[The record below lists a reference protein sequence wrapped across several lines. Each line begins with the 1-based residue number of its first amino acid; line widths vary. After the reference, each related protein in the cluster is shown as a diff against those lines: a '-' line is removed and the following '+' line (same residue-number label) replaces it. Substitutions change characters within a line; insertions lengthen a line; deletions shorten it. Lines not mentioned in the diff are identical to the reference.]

1 MKQLCY
7 TKAPLMG
14 VFLYFLSNSP
24 HCWSALLLL
33 SEDGH
38 HCLSEQVCVLTVTHH
53 PLLKTHTRRRSD
65 YKNIIINK
73 YSDLKNMLTANSG
86 RFFSRFC
93 SPPSSSVAREVRK
106 TLEKTSSCWQAVDTL
121 VISPWYPASEI
132 NYRQHTRSRNMFYYN
147 KLIWA
152 IWASL
157 THFSPILDT
166 LTVKLS
172 MRQSGWASASL

>member
-1 MKQLCY
+1 MQMKQLSV
-7 TKAPLMG
+7 TQKHLSWA
-14 VFLYFLSNSP
+14 YFCTSCPIRRIAEPPCSSWARMDIMAWANKYVCSP
-24 HCWSALLLL
+24 W
-33 SEDGH
+33 
-38 HCLSEQVCVLTVTHH
+38 
-53 PLLKTHTRRRSD
+53 HTIFCSKQTRMRSD

-73 YSDLKNMLTANSG
+73 YSDLKKMLTANSG

-93 SPPSSSVAREVRK
+93 SPPSSSVAREVRR

-132 NYRQHTRSRNMFYYN
+132 NYRQHTHVLPLH
-147 KLIWA
+147 KHIWA

-157 THFSPILDT
+157 THFSSIFVT

-172 MRQSGWASASL
+172 IRQSGWASASL